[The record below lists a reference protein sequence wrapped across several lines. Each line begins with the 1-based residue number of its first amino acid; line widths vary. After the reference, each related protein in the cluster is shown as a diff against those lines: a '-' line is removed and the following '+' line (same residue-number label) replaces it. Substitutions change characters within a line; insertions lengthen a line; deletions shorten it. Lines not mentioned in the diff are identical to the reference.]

1 MFNFL
6 KPAPAAPQM
15 SMKDIAAKA
24 KAGELLLIDVR
35 ERAEL
40 AASGTAQ
47 HAIHI
52 PVGLIAMKADPKSP
66 DHDKRFKADVP
77 VAVFCASG
85 GRSAL
90 AGKVLQEMGFT
101 QVFNLV
107 PFKDWAEGG
116 GAVERPVD
124 KGM

>member
-6 KPAPAAPQM
+6 KPAAAKPQM
-15 SMKDIAAKA
+15 TMKDVIAKA
-24 KAGELLLIDVR
+24 KAGEILLIDVR

-52 PVGLIAMKADPKSP
+52 PVSLIAMKADPKSP
-66 DHDKRFKADVP
+66 DFDKRFKAGQP

-85 GRSAL
+85 GRSGMAAQTLGRLGYEAMNLGGFGGL
-90 AGKVLQEMGFT
+90 AQAGFPT
-101 QVFNLV
+101 V
-107 PFKDWAEGG
+107 
-116 GAVERPVD
+116 RI
-124 KGM
+124 

>member
-6 KPAPAAPQM
+6 KPAPAAPQL
-15 SMKDIAAKA
+15 SLKDIAAKA
-24 KAGELLLIDVR
+24 KAGEILLIDVR

-66 DHDKRFKADVP
+66 DYDKRFKADVP

-85 GRSAL
+85 GRSGMAAQTLGRLGYQAMNLGGFSGL
-90 AGKVLQEMGFT
+90 AQ
-101 QVFNLV
+101 
-107 PFKDWAEGG
+107 GG
-116 GAVERPVD
+116 MPTVRI
-124 KGM
+124 

>member
-6 KPAPAAPQM
+6 RPAAAQPQM
-15 SMKDIAAKA
+15 NLSDLIAKC
-24 KAGELLLIDVR
+24 KKGEILLIDVR

-66 DHDKRFKADVP
+66 DFDKRFRADNP

-85 GRSAL
+85 GRSGMAAQTLQRLGYQAMNLGGFGGL
-90 AGKVLQEMGFT
+90 AQAG
-101 QVFNLV
+101 V
-107 PFKDWAEGG
+107 PT
-116 GAVERPVD
+116 VRI
-124 KGM
+124 